1 MSAKR
6 ARIWAAGVA
15 LAGAIAC
22 QSAAPRPP
30 RTAAATPDVVSGL
43 VGQTLI
49 LRHRGDAKT
58 ISLKRAQLGT
68 TAGGCDVAVLVR
80 AAAFDRGTAR
90 LTLETIGRPRLE
102 RRGPH
107 QERCGDDQMQIVVSV
122 SGFEPGVTAAELET
136 ALGRLLQTPEAY
148 LRARRI
154 KFDPPAASAAGAPLP
169 ESRFT
174 APPTR
179 LLWADAIR
187 QDPARRVRHEAE
199 VEVEGVVG
207 LDGRL
212 HAARVVTP
220 LSKEHEESVLR
231 VVPLWRFEPG
241 RRGSDA
247 VAVKVRERMVFR
259 IF

>member
-1 MSAKR
+1 MAS
-6 ARIWAAGVA
+6 GF
-15 LAGAIAC
+15 AC
-22 QSAAPRPP
+22 QSAAPRP
-30 RTAAATPDVVSGL
+30 RTAAATPEVVSGF

-58 ISLKRAQLGT
+58 ISLKKAQLGT
-68 TAGGCDVAVLVR
+68 TAGACDVAAQVR

-90 LTLETIGRPRLE
+90 LTLETIGRPRTE

-107 QERCGDDQMQIVVSV
+107 EERCGDDQMQIVVSV
-122 SGFEPGVTAAELET
+122 SGFDPDVTAADLQA

-154 KFDPPAASAAGAPLP
+154 KFDAQAGAAAGAAPQP
-169 ESRFT
+169 EARFT
-174 APPTR
+174 AAPTR

-187 QDPARRVRHEAE
+187 QDPARRVRHEGE

-212 HAARVVTP
+212 YAARVVTP
-220 LSKEHEESVLR
+220 LSREQEESVLK

-241 RRGSDA
+241 RRGTDA
-247 VAVKVRERMVFR
+247 VAVKVRERMVLR